1 MSKGNIEQIQLAL
14 VGLILGCIFGI
25 WFTLKWLVIARWVSI
40 IGAIAGVVILGVII
54 GNLYKR
60 ASELGRTRITFGV
73 FGFWA
78 GLEIGAMKLPIF
90 NPNDPILTTM
100 PILAYLGSFIGAF
113 LGMVFFAFVIGALV
127 YKLKEKGKYQSFPI
141 EIIGMNILGLGAT
154 MAVMMLTPEILY
166 NIPSMGVIPIV
177 SAIIFSVVPGMIVAG
192 NSNRPLIG
200 GILALIA
207 GGLVSWFGIDIAS
220 ILFMPGTGLYWAG
233 MIIGLI
239 LLGMAIGAIAYPAM
253 NMMLGTVIIVLSI
266 LSFIGAA
273 GGLVVGGFCGL
284 VGGALIVAWEPPAVA
299 VDAGTGEFTEEA
311 M

>member
-25 WFTLKWLVIARWVSI
+25 WFTLKWLPIARWFSI
-40 IGAIAGVVILGVII
+40 LSAIAGVVILGVIV
-54 GNLYKR
+54 GNIYKKSAER
-60 ASELGRTRITFGV
+60 ARTRITFGV

-90 NPNDPILTTM
+90 NVNDPILTTM
-100 PILAYLGSFIGAF
+100 PILAYLGSFIGAI
-113 LGMVFFAFVIGALV
+113 LGVAFFTFVIGGLV

-154 MAVMMLTPEILY
+154 LAIMLLTPEKLFSIE
-166 NIPSMGVIPIV
+166 SMGIIPILA
-177 SAIIFSVVPGMIVAG
+177 AIIFSVTPGMVVAG
-192 NSNRPLIG
+192 NANRPLIG
-200 GILALIA
+200 GILALFA
-207 GGLVSWFGIDIAS
+207 GGLISWFGIDIAS

-273 GGLVVGGFCGL
+273 GGLIIGGFCGL
-284 VGGALIVAWEPPAVA
+284 VGGALIVAWEPPAVSL
-299 VDAGTGEFTEEA
+299 DAGTGQFTEEA